1 MIHNR
6 GMEATNE
13 QLAKE
18 VLAQMH
24 EGASLRTSCR
34 IAGVPASTFLTWV
47 SKDSSLAEQ
56 YAHAREMLIE
66 NMAED
71 LLQISDEPVQPN
83 AMGST
88 DSGAV
93 AKQRLQVDT
102 RKWLLSKLAPKK
114 YGDKVEHDLKSSDG
128 SMTPTQPVYRIVKE

>member
-6 GMEATNE
+6 GMESTNE
-13 QLAKE
+13 QLAQE

-34 IAGVPASTFLTWV
+34 LAGVPASTFLTWV

-56 YAHAREMLIE
+56 YAHAREILIE
-66 NMAED
+66 HMAED

>member
-1 MIHNR
+1 
-6 GMEATNE
+6 
-13 QLAKE
+13 
-18 VLAQMH
+18 MH
-24 EGASLRTSCR
+24 EGASLRTACR

-66 NMAED
+66 HMSED
-71 LLQISDEPVQPN
+71 LLEISDAPVPST
-83 AMGST
+83 ATGAT

-128 SMTPTQPVYRIVKE
+128 SMTPTQPVYKIVNE